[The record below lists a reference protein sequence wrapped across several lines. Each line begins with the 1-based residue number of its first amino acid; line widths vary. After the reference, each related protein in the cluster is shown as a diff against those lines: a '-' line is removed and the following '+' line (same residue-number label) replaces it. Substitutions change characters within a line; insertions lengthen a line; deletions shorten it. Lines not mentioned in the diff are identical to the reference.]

1 MRIVLK
7 ILLILTFLLKVNIA
21 LADWLP
27 LDSPILYSESG
38 DWHSSHV
45 GAPYISKES
54 EEYKLLYQGYA
65 TNNFLIGKSTSID
78 GIHWDKTTN
87 PILVGDLQ
95 FPETDVVEPSY
106 LKINNTYYLWF
117 NSFENSKENYK
128 IRLATSGDGEIWVKH
143 PTPVLVGTNN
153 WEKAGVTDPSV
164 IYHDGK
170 FKMFYGGWGIP
181 KSFRIGYAESDDG
194 INWIKPSNS
203 PLNLPSLGHVNGASI
218 SYYDNQYHLFYHTG
232 GDRPTNIYHVKSTDL
247 QNWQC
252 AEEAC
257 SIIHADGS
265 GFDSYMVTGPSV
277 LNEKTR
283 QLLYYGG
290 SNGAVW
296 NIGLA
301 IKQLSQPQPKIIII
315 PGLFGSWNKE
325 AIVYQQEVN
334 SNAWQLNPLATDYDG
349 LINTLVNLGLVK
361 NQDYYVFAYD
371 WRKSLAGIVADLDE
385 FIKTQNLENEELN
398 LVGHSLGGL
407 VARAYLQESQNPNVK
422 KIITAGSPHQGVA
435 QVYKALSA
443 GEIEESNSWWFLAE
457 NLVLQLYRQGIET
470 NKEIFKNNFS
480 ILQDLLATY
489 PYLYKNSQPINYD
502 QYQWKNSYLTSL
514 NSQVNNYQDLIYTLG
529 GEKGDTIY
537 GYKLGQRTWLD
548 QLLGFYPEGRPIET
562 IRQVGDLIVPWQ
574 SASLANQQSF
584 DFDHG
589 EMIRKKQAIKQ
600 ILDEL
605 NLNYQEEQVVEGS
618 SVDLFPSLFF
628 LIMSNASMQVAYNSN
643 IYSENQGVIF
653 VPNYDHESFKI
664 KIKGFSGG
672 DYTILIGYL
681 NENKTNWLKLKGE
694 VPVENPNLFEKEYL
708 LSIVNNQLLLNKEN
722 LNELISQSDFVDK
735 LEWAICQNY
744 LLTNDL
750 KRLQSC
756 LLKFQHRLILSLN
769 KSADSEIPELIQTL
783 EYLENLYTQFDF
795 SKNHAPSQAL
805 VEKLFEHKTEIMA
818 KKQKSNKR
826 NQQQAYLL
834 LQIKD
839 RLETSNEIRLISAKE
854 LLTQIK

>member
-1 MRIVLK
+1 
-7 ILLILTFLLKVNIA
+7 
-21 LADWLP
+21 
-27 LDSPILYSESG
+27 
-38 DWHSSHV
+38 
-45 GAPYISKES
+45 
-54 EEYKLLYQGYA
+54 
-65 TNNFLIGKSTSID
+65 
-78 GIHWDKTTN
+78 
-87 PILVGDLQ
+87 
-95 FPETDVVEPSY
+95 
-106 LKINNTYYLWF
+106 
-117 NSFENSKENYK
+117 
-128 IRLATSGDGEIWVKH
+128 
-143 PTPVLVGTNN
+143 
-153 WEKAGVTDPSV
+153 
-164 IYHDGK
+164 
-170 FKMFYGGWGIP
+170 
-181 KSFRIGYAESDDG
+181 
-194 INWIKPSNS
+194 
-203 PLNLPSLGHVNGASI
+203 
-218 SYYDNQYHLFYHTG
+218 
-232 GDRPTNIYHVKSTDL
+232 
-247 QNWQC
+247 
-252 AEEAC
+252 
-257 SIIHADGS
+257 
-265 GFDSYMVTGPSV
+265 
-277 LNEKTR
+277 
-283 QLLYYGG
+283 
-290 SNGAVW
+290 
-296 NIGLA
+296 
-301 IKQLSQPQPKIIII
+301 
-315 PGLFGSWNKE
+315 
-325 AIVYQQEVN
+325 
-334 SNAWQLNPLATDYDG
+334 
-349 LINTLVNLGLVK
+349 
-361 NQDYYVFAYD
+361 
-371 WRKSLAGIVADLDE
+371 
-385 FIKTQNLENEELN
+385 
-398 LVGHSLGGL
+398 
-407 VARAYLQESQNPNVK
+407 LQESQNPNVK

-470 NKEIFKNNFS
+470 NKEIFKNNFP

-502 QYQWKNSYLTSL
+502 QYQWQNSYLTSL

-529 GEKGDTIY
+529 GEKGDTVY

-548 QLLGFYPEGRPIET
+548 KFLGFYPEGRPTET